1 MVELDWKLLDSIL
14 MFKASLE
21 DCADICGCSSRT
33 ITRNIEKEKGM
44 TFSEYRTRKMA
55 KVRTNLASKQYQVA
69 MSGNVSMLIWLG
81 KQWLGQKDKH
91 EISEE
96 ASLTFES

>member
-1 MVELDWKLLDSIL
+1 
-14 MFKASLE
+14 
-21 DCADICGCSSRT
+21 
-33 ITRNIEKEKGM
+33 
-44 TFSEYRTRKMA
+44 MA